1 MFTGL
6 IQAVGTV
13 SATTPLTPVPKGLR
27 LVIDPGSFNHQPAL
41 GDSIAV
47 SGCCLTIADHPQ
59 PRAWAF
65 DVIPES
71 LAKTNL
77 GLLKPGSKVNL
88 EHALT
93 PTTYLGGHFVQGH
106 VDGQVSVAHLQ
117 TGDDWR
123 VWLHLSE
130 PSPDAPADDLWPCI
144 IPKGSVTL
152 DGTSLTIASVHRQPF
167 QVAGTHLPGRCF
179 SVALI
184 PTTLEKTTLASW
196 RVGSKVN
203 FEADMLAK
211 TVMNVVRNMGLPTG
225 GLGGLGGLGGHS
237 S

>member
-13 SATTPLTPVPKGLR
+13 VATTPVPKGRR
-27 LVIDPGSFNHQPAL
+27 LVIDPGAFNHQPAL

-47 SGCCLTIADHPQ
+47 SGCCLTIADHPV
-59 PRAWAF
+59 PNAWAF

-77 GLLKPGSKVNL
+77 GQLKPGSKVNL

-106 VDGQVSVAHLQ
+106 IDGQVSVAHVQ

-130 PSPDAPADDLWPCI
+130 PASHNANDDLWPCI

-152 DGTSLTIASVHRQPF
+152 DGTSLTTASVHPKPF
-167 QVAGTHLPGRCF
+167 DVSNTRLPGRCF

-196 RVGSKVN
+196 AVGSKVN

-211 TVMNVVRNMGLPTG
+211 TVVNVLRNMGG
-225 GLGGLGGLGGHS
+225 FS
-237 S
+237 SRMSDGASA

>member
-13 SATTPLTPVPKGLR
+13 VATSPVPKGLR

-59 PRAWAF
+59 SNAWAF

-106 VDGQVSVAHLQ
+106 IDGQVSVAHVQ

-130 PSPDAPADDLWPCI
+130 PYPESAADDLWPCI

-152 DGTSLTIASVHRQPF
+152 DGTSLTIASVHPRPF
-167 QVAGTHLPGRCF
+167 QVAGTNLPGRCF

-196 RVGSKVN
+196 SVGTKVN

-211 TVMNVVRNMGLPTG
+211 TVMNVVRNMLGSAGDLKGLWG
-225 GLGGLGGLGGHS
+225 RGS
-237 S
+237 

>member
-13 SATTPLTPVPKGLR
+13 VASTPVPKGLR
-27 LVIDPGSFNHQPAL
+27 LVIDPGSFNHQPTL

-59 PRAWAF
+59 PKAWAF

-106 VDGQVSVAHLQ
+106 IDGQVSVAHVQ
-117 TGDDWR
+117 SGDDWR

-130 PSPDAPADDLWPCI
+130 PSPESADNDDLWPCI

-152 DGTSLTIASVHRQPF
+152 DGTSLTIASVHPRPF

-196 RVGSKVN
+196 SVGTKVN

-225 GLGGLGGLGGHS
+225 GLGNLGGHS